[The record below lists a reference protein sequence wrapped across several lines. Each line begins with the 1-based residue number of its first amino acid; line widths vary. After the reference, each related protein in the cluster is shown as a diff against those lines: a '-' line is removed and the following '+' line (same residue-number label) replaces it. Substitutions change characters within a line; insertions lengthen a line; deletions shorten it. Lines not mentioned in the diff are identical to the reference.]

1 MLVLLYAYG
10 LLIVFL
16 KYIGFKMNV
25 RDKLDDLYEEWL
37 LDNFK
42 DEIHNKEQLI
52 DLFSED
58 FKRDEFNEEIK
69 QNL

>member
-1 MLVLLYAYG
+1 MLYAYG